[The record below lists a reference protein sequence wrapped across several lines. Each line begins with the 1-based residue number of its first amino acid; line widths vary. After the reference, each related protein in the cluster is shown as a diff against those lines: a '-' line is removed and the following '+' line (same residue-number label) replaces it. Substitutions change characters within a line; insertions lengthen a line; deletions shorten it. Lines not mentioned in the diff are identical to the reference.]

1 MQVTSCALS
10 HTHLDPDGEAFAER
24 VPLRL
29 AVRRRHGG
37 GGRDGDGAVG
47 DVLAGGAV
55 HLRVGRLDGGR
66 QRLHAVDALGGVGQA
81 RLGADAA
88 AGARA
93 AVHVR
98 VLGRLGAALGRDGDE
113 GLGGRGPGRDRRR
126 RLLVGGDA

>member
-1 MQVTSCALS
+1 MHLS
-10 HTHLDPDGEAFAER
+10 
-24 VPLRL
+24 
-29 AVRRRHGG
+29 
-37 GGRDGDGAVG
+37 
-47 DVLAGGAV
+47 
-55 HLRVGRLDGGR
+55 VGRLDGSR

-93 AVHVR
+93 AVHVG

-113 GLGGRGPGRDRRR
+113 GLGGGGPRRDWRR